1 MRTATLAAVV
11 LALVACTTE
20 DNFDDKY
27 EKAYCNRSEECNP
40 EQECEPE
47 ESEDDTGE
55 SESSDDW
62 VFSTEKANDCLSN
75 FKEAECV
82 DFFGATIV
90 VPPDECFEVYER
102 SEEE

>member
-1 MRTATLAAVV
+1 MRTLTLASVV

-27 EKAYCNRSEECNP
+27 EKAYCKRSEECNA

-47 ESEDDTGE
+47 EEDDTDDGD
-55 SESSDDW
+55 SESDW
-62 VFSTEKANDCLSN
+62 VFDSDKANECLGN

-82 DFFGATIV
+82 DFFGATLV
-90 VPPDECFEVYER
+90 VPPDECFEVYQRAE
-102 SEEE
+102 